1 MHEGNGLM
9 LSTSRSRTAARLV
22 VTLASA
28 GGLVLAGSAGTAAAS
43 SGAVVSPNVTSSC
56 CRLFE
61 NQDTHLRLD
70 DSFEYGLRA
79 YPYNG
84 SNFQRWNVTHWND
97 NTWEMKNLAT
107 GRCIDDSFEYGLR
120 AFPCNSSQ
128 YQSWKWHTWNDG
140 TTEIRNQK
148 TDRCLDNY
156 YELRAVQCDTSTS
169 QSWW

>member
-1 MHEGNGLM
+1 M
-9 LSTSRSRTAARLV
+9 LNTRSIARW
-22 VTLASA
+22 AI
-28 GGLVLAGSAGTAAAS
+28 VLAGATSLVFTGATSSSAA
-43 SGAVVSPNVTSSC
+43 TSSC

-79 YPYNG
+79 FSYNG
-84 SNFQRWNVTHWND
+84 SDFQKWNITHWND

-120 AFPCNSSQ
+120 AFTCNSSK
-128 YQSWKWHTWNDG
+128 YQSWIWYTWRDG

-156 YELRAVQCDTSTS
+156 YDLRAVQCDKTPA